1 MLTQLRAEKLVD
13 FLISDQE
20 RAAKLFELDAQAA
33 VKQINAEG
41 NDFTEDEISEFG
53 KALLKDSHLHNGEFY
68 INWLDNITRGKLW
81 SIRVMPPKWEVLARG
96 GSTWI
101 YDRR

>member
-1 MLTQLRAEKLVD
+1 MLTQERAEKLMN
-13 FLISDQE
+13 FLISDDE

-33 VKQINAEG
+33 VAQINSEG
-41 NDFTEDEISEFG
+41 NDFTEGEISEFG

-68 INWLDNITRGKLW
+68 VNFLDNITRGKLW
-81 SIRVMPPKWEVLARG
+81 SIRVMPPRWKVLERG

>member
-13 FLISDQE
+13 FLLSDE
-20 RAAKLFELDAQAA
+20 NRAAKLFELEAQMAA
-33 VKQINAEG
+33 EQINADG

-68 INWLDNITRGKLW
+68 VNFLDNITRGKLW
-81 SIRVMPPKWEVLARG
+81 SIRVMPPKWKVLARG
-96 GSTWI
+96 GAAWI